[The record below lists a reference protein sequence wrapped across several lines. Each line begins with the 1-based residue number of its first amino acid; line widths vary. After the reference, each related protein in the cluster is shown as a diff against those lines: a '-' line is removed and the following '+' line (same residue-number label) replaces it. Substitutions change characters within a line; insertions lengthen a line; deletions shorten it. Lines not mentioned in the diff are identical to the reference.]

1 MIVLLPDE
9 NTTFLQLLK
18 DLQHNP
24 FSKILNSLYQRTVN
38 LYLPRF
44 TVNYSTKL
52 SSALKKV
59 WVYRQYLWSWNVIQ
73 QQHSFAH
80 FKCIFYIQ
88 CCAWVIIFIID
99 YVFRL
104 DWHQY
109 LIAMQIYHQYLIQQN
124 RYLWR
129 M

>member
-1 MIVLLPDE
+1 MLVLLPDE

-59 WVYRQYLWSWNVIQ
+59 WIYR
-73 QQHSFAH
+73 
-80 FKCIFYIQ
+80 
-88 CCAWVIIFIID
+88 
-99 YVFRL
+99 
-104 DWHQY
+104 
-109 LIAMQIYHQYLIQQN
+109 
-124 RYLWR
+124 
-129 M
+129 